1 MFGMSHESYLLL
13 DAVVTII
20 GLIVLIT
27 KFKVHPFIA
36 LIIAAGFLG
45 LTSGMPVDKIIKA
58 FQDGFGGVL
67 GFVGIILAL
76 GTMLGKMMAESGGA
90 DQIAQTLIRAFGKE
104 KVQWAMMFAAFL
116 VGIPLFFEI
125 GFVLLIPLVFIVARR
140 TGVSLIKIGIPL
152 LAGLSAVHG
161 LVPPHPGPLLAIG
174 VFGADIGKTILY
186 GLIVALPT
194 AIIAGPIFGTFI
206 AKYIPGNPSQ
216 ELVDQLAREPESKDL
231 PSFSITLITV
241 LLPVFLMLLKTFAD
255 VALPDGHAIRN
266 WMDMIGH
273 PITALL
279 LALLLSLYTFGRRQ
293 GDVGEGFQQHQ
304 EHRQQHGDQGDA
316 EARQVLVFR
325 LAGQLVHQFL
335 GRVARDVLGDE
346 RTENR
351 AGESEHKNLPSF
363 SITLI
368 TVLLPVFLMLLKTFA
383 DIGLPDGHI
392 VRNWMHII
400 GHPISALLLA
410 LLLSLYTFGH
420 RQGIHSKQ
428 ILKLLDASLAPT
440 AAIILIIGAGG
451 GFKQMLVTSGVGDV
465 IGHMAVNAQINP
477 ILLAWLVAAVIRVAT
492 GSAPWP

>member
-1 MFGMSHESYLLL
+1 MFGMSHDTFLLL
-13 DAVVTII
+13 DAVVTVI

-27 KFKVHPFIA
+27 KFKLHPFIS
-36 LIIAAGFLG
+36 LTIAAAFLG
-45 LTSGMPVDKIIKA
+45 LTSGMPIGTIIKA

-90 DQIAQTLIRAFGKE
+90 DQIAQTLIRAFGKD

-140 TGVSLIKIGIPL
+140 TGVSIIKIGIPL

-206 AKYIPGNPSQ
+206 AKHIPGHPNQ
-216 ELVDQLAREPESKDL
+216 ELVDQLARENDDSTTL

-255 VALPDGHAIRN
+255 VALPEGHFFRT
-266 WMDMIGH
+266 WMDM
-273 PITALL
+273 
-279 LALLLSLYTFGRRQ
+279 
-293 GDVGEGFQQHQ
+293 
-304 EHRQQHGDQGDA
+304 
-316 EARQVLVFR
+316 
-325 LAGQLVHQFL
+325 
-335 GRVARDVLGDE
+335 
-346 RTENR
+346 
-351 AGESEHKNLPSF
+351 
-363 SITLI
+363 
-368 TVLLPVFLMLLKTFA
+368 
-383 DIGLPDGHI
+383 
-392 VRNWMHII
+392 I

-420 RQGIHSKQ
+420 KQGIGSQ
-428 ILKLLDASLAPT
+428 QMLKWLDASLAPT

-465 IGHMAVNAQINP
+465 IGHMAVSAQISP
-477 ILLAWLVAAVIRVAT
+477 ILLAWLVAAVIRIAT
-492 GSAPWP
+492 GSATVATITGAGIVVPVVGMIPGVNRELLVLATGAGSLILSHVNDAGFWLVKQYFNMTVAETFKTWTAMETILSLVGLGFILLLSLFV

>member
-1 MFGMSHESYLLL
+1 MFGMSHDAYLLL
-13 DAVVTII
+13 DAVVTVI
-20 GLIVLIT
+20 GLIILIT
-27 KFKVHPFIA
+27 KFKIHPFIS
-36 LIIAAGFLG
+36 LTIAAAFLG
-45 LTSGMPVDKIIKA
+45 LTSGMPIGTIIKA

-90 DQIAQTLIRAFGKE
+90 DQIAQTLIRAFGKD

-140 TGVSLIKIGIPL
+140 TGVSIIKIGIPL

-206 AKYIPGNPSQ
+206 AKHIPGHPNQ
-216 ELVDQLAREPESKDL
+216 ELVDQLARESDDSTKL

-255 VALPDGHAIRN
+255 VALPDGHFFRT
-266 WMDMIGH
+266 WMDM
-273 PITALL
+273 
-279 LALLLSLYTFGRRQ
+279 
-293 GDVGEGFQQHQ
+293 
-304 EHRQQHGDQGDA
+304 
-316 EARQVLVFR
+316 
-325 LAGQLVHQFL
+325 
-335 GRVARDVLGDE
+335 
-346 RTENR
+346 
-351 AGESEHKNLPSF
+351 
-363 SITLI
+363 
-368 TVLLPVFLMLLKTFA
+368 
-383 DIGLPDGHI
+383 
-392 VRNWMHII
+392 I

-420 RQGIHSKQ
+420 KQGIGSQ
-428 ILKLLDASLAPT
+428 QMLKWLDASLAPT

-465 IGHMAVNAQINP
+465 IGHMAVSAQISP
-477 ILLAWLVAAVIRVAT
+477 ILLAWLVAAVIRIAT
-492 GSAPWP
+492 GSATVATITGAGIVVPVVGMIPGVNRELLVLATGAGSLILSHVNDAGFWLVKQYFNMTVTETFKTWTAMETILSIVALGFILLLSLFV